1 MIGHDLTNPV
11 NSSRPGRAIMQFN
24 TTQAYLEG
32 DRVIVMQRDL
42 PVRQFSFANHRLS
55 DEDRLDEELGRKAV
69 AHSIWSS
76 MAYQDSIYRLE
87 AKDF

>member
-1 MIGHDLTNPV
+1 
-11 NSSRPGRAIMQFN
+11 
-24 TTQAYLEG
+24 
-32 DRVIVMQRDL
+32 MQRDL
-42 PVRQFSFANHRLS
+42 PVRQFNYVNHRLS

-87 AKDF
+87 AKDFWL